1 MQRGNLNDTK
11 SQTSRRESRWK

>member
-11 SQTSRRESRWK
+11 SQTSRR